1 MPISAKD
8 KEFMDQVTEYFL
20 STKTP
25 QEPNGSIR
33 DTAIRYNISRNK
45 VRKILITTGELESP
59 ITENAV
65 RMRSQGLSIKE
76 IAETLDV
83 SVDTVATDTSRLQ
96 RLSMYLW
103 PQYPQRYHM
112 KTRWIIP

>member
-33 DTAIRYNISRNK
+33 DTAIKFNISRNK
-45 VRKILITTGELESP
+45 VRKILITTGELKSP
-59 ITENAV
+59 ITEEAV
-65 RMRSQGLSIKE
+65 LMRSQGLTIKE
-76 IAETLDV
+76 IADTLDV
-83 SVDTVATDTSRLQ
+83 SVATVS
-96 RLSMYLW
+96 
-103 PQYPQRYHM
+103 
-112 KTRWIIP
+112 